1 MALFRIEKN
10 RVQRL
15 VAKDARLER
24 DLQRLFEQ
32 NLEELL
38 NIIFL
43 ASEYSTSFGGRIDTL
58 GIDTSGA
65 PVIIEYKRSTNESI
79 INQGLSYLRW
89 LLDHK
94 AEFESLCREQNVKI
108 EIDWDS
114 PRVICVAES
123 YNKFDTDTADFLPI
137 NIELFRYRL
146 YDGTILYLE
155 PESFQKVKVATSG
168 IVRKSKQAKDSDHS
182 ERLQKIYS
190 LEDHLKKSN
199 AYTKKLFS
207 KLREAILGLDEEV
220 HEVPKKMYVAYKITT
235 NFADVIFYKDELRIS
250 LNVRSGQLNDPKNV
264 TTDFTKPKKG
274 HWGNGDYEVRVKTDE
289 DLEYAIELIKQSYN
303 LNK

>member
-10 RVQRL
+10 SVQRL

-24 DLQRLFEQ
+24 DLQQLFEQ
-32 NLEELL
+32 NLDELL
-38 NIIFL
+38 NTVFL

-58 GIDTSGA
+58 GIDNSGA

-94 AEFESLCREQNVKI
+94 AEFESLCREKKVDI

-114 PRVICVAES
+114 PRVICIAES

-137 NIELFRYRL
+137 NIELFRYRI

-155 PESFQKVKVATSG
+155 PESFQKVKVSTSG
-168 IVRKSKQAKDSDHS
+168 IVRKAKQAKEPDHI
-182 ERLQKIYS
+182 ERLQKTYS

-199 AYTKKLFS
+199 TSTKELFA
-207 KLREAILGLDEEV
+207 KLREAILGIDEEV
-220 HEVPKKMYVAYKITT
+220 NEVPKKMYVAYKITT
-235 NFADVIFYKDELRIS
+235 NFADVIFYKSELRIT
-250 LNVRSGQLNDPKNV
+250 LNVRSGDLDDPKGIA
-264 TTDFTKPKKG
+264 TDFTKPKKG
-274 HWGNGDYEVRVKTDE
+274 HWGNGDYEVKVKSE
-289 DLEYAIELIKQSYN
+289 ADLEYAIELIKQSYN

>member
-1 MALFRIEKN
+1 MALFRIEKDS
-10 RVQRL
+10 VQRL

-32 NLEELL
+32 NLDELL
-38 NIIFL
+38 NIVFL

-58 GIDTSGA
+58 GIDKSGA

-94 AEFESLCREQNVKI
+94 ADFESLCHEKNLQI

-114 PRVICVAES
+114 PRVICIAES

-137 NIELFRYRL
+137 NIELFRYRI

-155 PESFQKVKVATSG
+155 PESFQKVKVSTSG
-168 IVRKSKQAKDSDHS
+168 IVRKAKQLKESGHT
-182 ERLQKIYS
+182 ERLQKTYT

-199 AYTKKLFS
+199 ARIKELFS
-207 KLREAILGLDEEV
+207 KLRELILGLDEEV
-220 HEVPKKMYVAYKITT
+220 NEVPKKMYVAYKMTT
-235 NFADVIFYKDELRIS
+235 NFADVIFYKDELRIT
-250 LNVRSGQLNDPKNV
+250 LNARSGQLDDPKGA
-264 TTDFTKPKKG
+264 TTDFTDPKKG
-274 HWGNGDYEVRVKTDE
+274 HWGNGDYEVKVKSE
-289 DLEYAIELIKQSYN
+289 NDLDYAMKLIKQSYN